1 MAIFMFVLIFY
12 HRQALSLDEEEEEEL
27 PDVFNTPP
35 KKPSILSEFVR
46 QISGSGGRS
55 SGRSGGRSS
64 GRSGGR
70 SSGRSGGSSSSSY
83 SQMHH
88 ESRT

>member
-46 QISGSGGRS
+46 RMSGSSSRS
-55 SGRSGGRSS
+55 SGRSGGIVAALTLKCIMNHVHDYSS
-64 GRSGGR
+64 WKWHNSFH
-70 SSGRSGGSSSSSY
+70 S
-83 SQMHH
+83 
-88 ESRT
+88 

>member
-1 MAIFMFVLIFY
+1 M
-12 HRQALSLDEEEEEEL
+12 SLDEEEEAEL

-46 QISGSGGRS
+46 QISGSGSRS
-55 SGRSGGRSS
+55 SGRSGGRS
-64 GRSGGR
+64 GG
-70 SSGRSGGSSSSSY
+70 SSSSY